1 MTSWDLVLIDGKE
14 RKSDAL
20 RLEIDRTVNGVGTWS
35 LILRNTAGKY
45 NAILPPGPPN
55 PPNLDA
61 FDVQYSLTV
70 QVDSPPHAIL
80 GGRIDGPAVK
90 LRGRDL
96 ESIWD
101 EYVILNGVD
110 MNQDLLFH
118 NDFDA
123 DYPNT
128 SQLLDDVMDDV
139 FNTKLAGL
147 TNILY
152 TPVGGTP
159 PVGSIEF
166 REGASFLTQIQEL
179 HKRAGYVFYVDDG
192 LQFRSGAPGFSGTG
206 VVLYSSPGV
215 SNIIDVVDYQ
225 ERDGDKHYNYVKL
238 YGKNPM
244 FDGWTELNASSW
256 TQLPGLGLPA
266 IINIDRTTYPNN
278 VKVGEYSQVAC
289 NINPLEVE
297 IGHILTC
304 TIFHYTSWNFS
315 KGEIGIWAKYD
326 NIAAAPGAPA
336 AGSAGSP
343 LNVECKLT
351 DILGNIVTY
360 WGSSTMLYEG
370 EWGYCTFPLGEQFSS
385 SIIGVQDS
393 WCAIGAIFDWDQ
405 VVKIQFKLPRSTLG
419 GNIPSHFYIDGI
431 SLPIPCI
438 SIIENPAQQA
448 IYRRRPYV
456 DSWSH
461 IRTQNAL
468 DNAAAILLPQ
478 MDSTAVSSVK
488 LVTPGDY
495 RLRYAGQSFDLDI
508 PALGINSEIFY
519 ITQLHHI
526 IEPQSDV
533 SNGYGF
539 DWVTEITACPTSGMT
554 YDMSRLRT
562 GPAYSATQM
571 AMRGGVGVRIK

>member
-20 RLEIDRTVNGVGTWS
+20 RLEIDRTVNSVGTWS

-55 PPNLDA
+55 PPNPDA

-192 LQFRSGAPGFSGTG
+192 LQFRSGAPGFSAAG

-225 ERDGDKHYNYVKL
+225 ERDGDKHYNYIKL

-244 FDGWTELNASSW
+244 HDGYTELNASVWNTASAGKLDYNGNYPVGAW
-256 TQLPGLGLPA
+256 SIVAYNYPVALGQITLSLNTPV
-266 IINIDRTTYPNN
+266 Y
-278 VKVGEYSQVAC
+278 
-289 NINPLEVE
+289 
-297 IGHILTC
+297 
-304 TIFHYTSWNFS
+304 HYNSWNFS
-315 KGEIGIWAKYD
+315 SGEIKVWAKYD
-326 NIAAAPGAPA
+326 NIAGAPGTPGVGT
-336 AGSAGSP
+336 AGTQEPVSCTLVDGSGG
-343 LNVECKLT
+343 V
-351 DILGNIVTY
+351 VTY
-360 WGSSTMLYEG
+360 FGDSTNLYRE
-370 EWGYCTFPLGEQFSS
+370 EWGRCTFPLGERLHTPGGLVINTWYLS
-385 SIIGVQDS
+385 
-393 WCAIGAIFDWDQ
+393 AGATFDWSN
-405 VVKIQFKLPRSTLG
+405 VVSLIFAVG
-419 GNIPSHFYIDGI
+419 GIGNDPSHFYIDGI
-431 SLPIPCI
+431 TLPIPCI
-438 SIIENPAQQA
+438 SITENIGQQV

-456 DSWSH
+456 DSWAH
-461 IRTQNAL
+461 IKTQNAL

-488 LVTPGDY
+488 LITPGDF

-508 PALGINSEIFY
+508 PALGINHEVFY

-539 DWVTEITACPTSGMT
+539 DWVTEITACPTSGVT

-562 GPAYSATQM
+562 GPAYSASQM
-571 AMRGGVGVRIK
+571 AMRGGVGLRVK

>member
-20 RLEIDRTVNGVGTWS
+20 RLEIDRTVNSVGTWS

-45 NAILPPGPPN
+45 NEILPPGPPN
-55 PPNLDA
+55 PPNPDA
-61 FDVQYSLTV
+61 IEVQYSLTV

-101 EYVILNGVD
+101 EYCLLNGVD

-159 PVGSIEF
+159 PVGAIEF

-179 HKRAGYVFYVDDG
+179 HKRAGYVFYTDDG

-244 FDGWTELNASSW
+244 FDGWTELNAASW
-256 TQLPGLGLPA
+256 TSPLGSGPL
-266 IINIDRTTYPNN
+266 DDTTL
-278 VKVGEYSQVAC
+278 VKVGGYSQVVYGQ
-289 NINPLEVE
+289 NPVASGLSHQLATPV
-297 IGHILTC
+297 
-304 TIFHYTSWNFS
+304 FNYTSWDFS
-315 KGEIGIWAKYD
+315 KGEIGIWARYD
-326 NIAAAPGAPA
+326 NTAGAPGTPG
-336 AGSAGSP
+336 AGTALVNERVNCRLIDDVGTIADYYGESSRLYVG
-343 LNVECKLT
+343 
-351 DILGNIVTY
+351 D
-360 WGSSTMLYEG
+360 WGF
-370 EWGYCTFPLGEQFSS
+370 CTFPLGEKFQSGVASVAEQWCVNLATDFHWDNIKSIEFSF
-385 SIIGVQDS
+385 GT
-393 WCAIGAIFDWDQ
+393 AINA
-405 VVKIQFKLPRSTLG
+405 
-419 GNIPSHFYIDGI
+419 PSHFYIDGI
-431 SLPIPCI
+431 TLPIPCI
-438 SIIENPAQQA
+438 SISENVPQQV

-461 IRTQNAL
+461 LRTQNAL

-488 LVTPGDY
+488 LITPGDY

-508 PALGINSEIFY
+508 PSLGINTEVFY

-539 DWVTEITACPTSGMT
+539 DWVTEITACPTSGVT

-562 GPAYSATQM
+562 GPAYSAFQM
-571 AMRGGVGVRIK
+571 AMRGGVGLRVK